1 MSSEEEAARIQR
13 LAQDLRGPFNLSI
26 DRKPETLYFHMQTE
40 FVHIGFN
47 GRRTGTETY
56 FLTLRCIPTSSS
68 RKKLDQYTCGAFC
81 LRFNSEDVVTL
92 PALRLW
98 DYEFDPTSGA
108 DGKGPVF
115 GVPHNTFESIRDSRG
130 NELPPDIR
138 YAIYNNFIDFHALN
152 DGFSRPMFGK
162 GIEELRLVGDRIVHP
177 AAFTEAPVN
186 LGTAVKPGSV
196 FRNGEITLEFK
207 GISVV
212 DGALCALIGYDSGES
227 TLKMIMASSEGT
239 DILTEGGSEYKGDI
253 YIDLETGW
261 VKKVTLDEFVATET
275 GAVNGEVKVNKYT
288 VRHLLLRLISQEEYK
303 KEPTL
308 IGKSLH

>member
-1 MSSEEEAARIQR
+1 MFKEEETTKIQK
-13 LAQDLRGPFNLSI
+13 LTQELRGPFNLSV

-40 FVHIGFN
+40 FVHMGFN
-47 GRRTGTETY
+47 GKRTGTETY
-56 FLTLRCIPTSSS
+56 LLRLRCIPAASS
-68 RKKLDQYTCGAFC
+68 RKRLDQYTCGGFC
-81 LRFNSEDVVTL
+81 LRLNSEDVVTI

-98 DYEFDPTSGA
+98 DYEFDPMSGA

-115 GVPHNTFESIRDSRG
+115 GVPHNKFEDITDSRG
-130 NELPPDIR
+130 NELSPDIR

-152 DGFSRPMFGK
+152 DVFSRPMFGK
-162 GIEELRLVGDRIVHP
+162 GIEKLKLVGDRIVHP

-212 DGALCALIGYDSGES
+212 DGALCTLIGYDSGES
-227 TLKMIMASSEGT
+227 TLKMIMASPGGP
-239 DILTEGGSEYKGDI
+239 DVLTEGGSEYKGDI

-261 VKKVTLDEFVATET
+261 VRKVTLDEFISTET
-275 GAVNGEVKVNKYT
+275 GAANGQVKVNRYT
-288 VRHLLLRLISQEEYK
+288 VRHLLLRLVSQEEFE
-303 KEPTL
+303 KEPAL
-308 IGKSLH
+308 FCKSPY

>member
-1 MSSEEEAARIQR
+1 MPNEEETIRIQR
-13 LAQDLRGPFNLSI
+13 LAQDIRGPFNLPI
-26 DRKPETLYFHMQTE
+26 DRKSETLYFHMQTE
-40 FVHIGFN
+40 FVHMGFN
-47 GRRTGTETY
+47 GKRTDTETY
-56 FLTLRCIPTSSS
+56 FLTLRCIPAASL
-68 RKKLDQYTCGAFC
+68 RKKLDQYTCGGFC
-81 LRFNSEDVVTL
+81 LRLNSDDVVTI

-98 DYEFDPTSGA
+98 DYEFDPMSGA

-115 GVPHNTFESIRDSRG
+115 GVPHNKFEGIIDSRG
-130 NELPPDIR
+130 NELSPDIR

-152 DGFSRPMFGK
+152 DVFSRPLFGR
-162 GIEELRLVGDRIVHP
+162 GIEQLKLVSDRIVHP
-177 AAFTEAPVN
+177 AAFTETPVN

-212 DGALCALIGYDSGES
+212 DGALCTLIGYDSGES
-227 TLKMIMASSEGT
+227 TLKMIMASPEEA

-261 VKKVTLDEFVATET
+261 VRKVTLDEFVATET
-275 GAVNGEVKVNKYT
+275 GAANSEAKVNRYT
-288 VRHLLLRLISQEEYK
+288 VRHLLLRLISQEEFE